1 MPSLVLFRKQRS
13 DWLVVLEG
21 KIKVTG
27 HFDMTSLLNS
37 FFEIT
42 ADHIL
47 TVIVSTV
54 ESECST

>member
-1 MPSLVLFRKQRS
+1 MPSLVLFRNKQRS

-47 TVIVSTV
+47 TVIV
-54 ESECST
+54 